1 MKTRIAT
8 IMLLLGLFIASTAF
22 ATTPTPATEQGR
34 NEIKK
39 QVKRHLT
46 YPQFAI
52 DEKFECCVSLSI
64 IVNEDGSLEVD
75 CANCVSQEMKDYVVK
90 SVERI
95 KTKKMTQYAGQTMLL
110 RVKFDLI

>member
-8 IMLLLGLFIASTAF
+8 IMLMMALFVASTAF
-22 ATTPTPATEQGR
+22 ATTPVPATEQVR

-39 QVKRHLT
+39 LVEKKLI

-52 DEKFECCVSLSI
+52 DENFECCVLLSI
-64 IVNEDGSLEVD
+64 VVAEDGTLDVD
-75 CANCVSQEMKDYVVK
+75 CANCVSQKMKDYVVK
-90 SVERI
+90 TVEKI
-95 KTKKMTQYAGQTMLL
+95 KTKDLAQYAGQTVLL